1 MSVSNNKTKISLRS
15 ITIFKKEVYI
25 LNTQYLSEQM
35 NRTIWLDYI
44 KRFRVGTTI
53 ASYQSDLEEFCSFIK
68 KDFLLMDSE
77 DVKNFYEYLDQKVS
91 EGTLKSSTMAKKFH
105 ELHSI
110 ADYIVENQENYEI
123 PDTFS
128 DFFYP
133 YLLQVAEVAKVAKTI
148 PPEHVDLLFKAAEE
162 DHMAYTIMALMFK
175 AGIKSSEVIALK
187 VRNLAEYDNGI
198 FAYISARK
206 ESCFIPDDAA
216 VILQKYLNAR
226 KEPVSLNHDF
236 LFFNTKGNPLNLM
249 YISRIMKKYCTLA
262 GIPQYSANTLR
273 AACAANMFL
282 YEIPMKNVATQ
293 MGVTCKHIARYNGR
307 VYKDQMMSAVNRMV
321 KVHVDLPE

>member
-1 MSVSNNKTKISLRS
+1 MQDK
-15 ITIFKKEVYI
+15 
-25 LNTQYLSEQM
+25 YLSKQM
-35 NRTIWLDYI
+35 IYTIWPDYI
-44 KRFRVGTTI
+44 KRFRVETTI

-68 KDFLLMDSE
+68 KDFLFMDSE
-77 DVKNFYEYLDQKVS
+77 DVKNFYEYLEQKVA
-91 EGTLKSSTMAKKFH
+91 EGILKSSTMAKKFH

-110 ADYIVENQENYEI
+110 ADYISENQEQYDI

-148 PPEHVDLLFKAAEE
+148 PPEHIDLLFKSAEE
-162 DHMAYTIMALMFK
+162 DYMAYTIMALMFK
-175 AGIKSSEVIALK
+175 AGLKSSEVIALK
-187 VRNLAEYDNGI
+187 ISNLAEYDNGI

-206 ESCFIPDDAA
+206 ESCFIPDDVAI
-216 VILQKYLNAR
+216 ILKKYLNTR
-226 KEPVSLNHDF
+226 QQPLSLKHDF

-282 YEIPMKNVATQ
+282 YDIPMKSVATQ

-307 VYKDQMMSAVNRMV
+307 IYKDQMMSAVNRMV
-321 KVHVDLPE
+321 KVHVELPE